1 MAILRTIVWFFYF
14 FGALIV
20 LTPKMNEAKRRKAA
34 GDESGCRAIVD
45 RYVPMWMSTLMRI
58 AGCTVTVNGLEN
70 IPKDRAVVFTPNHQS
85 DYDIPITLVHL
96 DRPHALVAKVET
108 LKIPLV
114 RTWMKL
120 FDCVFIDRKN
130 PRQAVTAMKEAGALL
145 ARGVNPL
152 VFDGLEVSVSS
163 EESKAI
169 NENRE
174 PKVIISASGMC
185 DAGRIRHHLKH
196 NLWRK
201 ECAVVFV
208 GYQAEGT
215 LGRLLLDGAREVRM
229 FGEDIAVRARIVNF
243 KGLSSHADRNHLL
256 EWAKN
261 YCPVPQQTFVVHG
274 QSKVTELFA
283 QTLREHGIGAH
294 APDPGEV
301 YDLLENRMLVA
312 GTPRPEKPAAGAV
325 TASPAYRRLEETARK
340 LMEVVEHNRGGTNKD
355 LAKFADQLKALMDKW
370 DR

>member
-145 ARGVNPL
+145 ARGESVI
-152 VFDGLEVSVSS
+152 VF
-163 EESKAI
+163 
-169 NENRE
+169 
-174 PKVIISASGMC
+174 P
-185 DAGRIRHHLKH
+185 
-196 NLWRK
+196 
-201 ECAVVFV
+201 
-208 GYQAEGT
+208 EGT
-215 LGRLLLDGAREVRM
+215 RSKGDAMGEFKHGAFKMAFAAGGARR
-229 FGEDIAVRARIVNF
+229 
-243 KGLSSHADRNHLL
+243 H
-256 EWAKN
+256 
-261 YCPVPQQTFVVHG
+261 
-274 QSKVTELFA
+274 
-283 QTLREHGIGAH
+283 
-294 APDPGEV
+294 
-301 YDLLENRMLVA
+301 
-312 GTPRPEKPAAGAV
+312 
-325 TASPAYRRLEETARK
+325 RR
-340 LMEVVEHNRGGTNKD
+340 
-355 LAKFADQLKALMDKW
+355 QL
-370 DR
+370 

>member
-114 RTWMKL
+114 RTWMTL
-120 FDCVFIDRKN
+120 FDCVFLDRKN

-145 ARGVNPL
+145 ARGESVI
-152 VFDGLEVSVSS
+152 VF
-163 EESKAI
+163 
-169 NENRE
+169 
-174 PKVIISASGMC
+174 P
-185 DAGRIRHHLKH
+185 
-196 NLWRK
+196 
-201 ECAVVFV
+201 
-208 GYQAEGT
+208 EGT
-215 LGRLLLDGAREVRM
+215 RSKGDAMGEFKHGA
-229 FGEDIAVRARIVNF
+229 F
-243 KGLSSHADRNHLL
+243 KMA
-256 EWAKN
+256 
-261 YCPVPQQTFVVHG
+261 F
-274 QSKVTELFA
+274 
-283 QTLREHGIGAH
+283 
-294 APDPGEV
+294 
-301 YDLLENRMLVA
+301 
-312 GTPRPEKPAAGAV
+312 AAGAPVVPVVIDGSYKIMEANHNLMCPGHV
-325 TASPAYRRLEETARK
+325 TMTVLPPIETAGLDR
-340 LMEVVEHNRGGTNKD
+340 
-355 LAKFADQLKALMDKW
+355 AAQKALPDEVARRIAAHKDKTTAH
-370 DR
+370 

>member
-145 ARGVNPL
+145 ARGESVI
-152 VFDGLEVSVSS
+152 VF
-163 EESKAI
+163 
-169 NENRE
+169 
-174 PKVIISASGMC
+174 P
-185 DAGRIRHHLKH
+185 
-196 NLWRK
+196 
-201 ECAVVFV
+201 
-208 GYQAEGT
+208 EGT
-215 LGRLLLDGAREVRM
+215 RSKGDAMGEFKHGA
-229 FGEDIAVRARIVNF
+229 F
-243 KGLSSHADRNHLL
+243 KMA
-256 EWAKN
+256 
-261 YCPVPQQTFVVHG
+261 F
-274 QSKVTELFA
+274 
-283 QTLREHGIGAH
+283 
-294 APDPGEV
+294 
-301 YDLLENRMLVA
+301 
-312 GTPRPEKPAAGAV
+312 AAGAPVVPVVIDGSYKIMEANHNLMCPGHV
-325 TASPAYRRLEETARK
+325 TMTVLPPIETAGLDR
-340 LMEVVEHNRGGTNKD
+340 
-355 LAKFADQLKALMDKW
+355 AAQKALPDEVARRIAAHKDKAKAH
-370 DR
+370 

>member
-145 ARGVNPL
+145 ARGESATPWASSSTARSKWPL
-152 VFDGLEVSVSS
+152 RRVRPWCPSS
-163 EESKAI
+163 STAAI
-169 NENRE
+169 R
-174 PKVIISASGMC
+174 
-185 DAGRIRHHLKH
+185 
-196 NLWRK
+196 LWR
-201 ECAVVFV
+201 
-208 GYQAEGT
+208 
-215 LGRLLLDGAREVRM
+215 
-229 FGEDIAVRARIVNF
+229 
-243 KGLSSHADRNHLL
+243 
-256 EWAKN
+256 
-261 YCPVPQQTFVVHG
+261 QT
-274 QSKVTELFA
+274 T
-283 QTLREHGIGAH
+283 T
-294 APDPGEV
+294 
-301 YDLLENRMLVA
+301 
-312 GTPRPEKPAAGAV
+312 
-325 TASPAYRRLEETARK
+325 
-340 LMEVVEHNRGGTNKD
+340 
-355 LAKFADQLKALMDKW
+355 
-370 DR
+370 

>member
-120 FDCVFIDRKN
+120 FDCVFIDRKS
-130 PRQAVTAMKEAGALL
+130 PRHSMEAMRQAQALVQAGESVVVFPEGTRSKGDAMGEFKAGAFRIACKAGAPVVPVAISG
-145 ARGVNPL
+145 ARGL
-152 VFDGLEVSVSS
+152 FEGHGLRATPGDIRVRILPAIQTAGM
-163 EESKAI
+163 SKA
-169 NENRE
+169 EQKQL
-174 PKVIISASGMC
+174 P
-185 DAGRIRHHLKH
+185 D
-196 NLWRK
+196 
-201 ECAVVFV
+201 
-208 GYQAEGT
+208 
-215 LGRLLLDGAREVRM
+215 
-229 FGEDIAVRARIVNF
+229 AVR
-243 KGLSSHADRNHLL
+243 
-256 EWAKN
+256 
-261 YCPVPQQTFVVHG
+261 QTI
-274 QSKVTELFA
+274 LA
-283 QTLREHGIGAH
+283 QL
-294 APDPGEV
+294 
-301 YDLLENRMLVA
+301 
-312 GTPRPEKPAAGAV
+312 
-325 TASPAYRRLEETARK
+325 
-340 LMEVVEHNRGGTNKD
+340 
-355 LAKFADQLKALMDKW
+355 
-370 DR
+370 